1 MTKRLFSSV
10 GVLLVFAIGVFS
22 QTPDWKEYEYGE
34 DGFAITSP
42 SMPTMENEPVKTEA
56 GDLEMHFYSI
66 KVDLVRSLNVGVAD
80 FKRFGDLPVRE
91 LLQAA
96 KNGSA
101 AEVKG
106 QVTFEKE
113 ISLYGTPGIEYELRT
128 ELNHLLARCY
138 YVGGRT
144 IVLMS
149 SAPSELPLFPGTE
162 RFFNSLRFI
171 PAWKEYQYDNDGFA
185 LSAPAKPS
193 LETTVVETAVGR
205 AEMHQYKIDWGDD
218 TGIMVSV
225 TDYGNKTKISSQ
237 VFQSVKDAV
246 VAKVNGK
253 VVSEK
258 SISLDEKPG
267 IEFELTASDGY
278 HARFRY
284 YVIGNRLVS
293 VVSYSGQ
300 GRPLPADTTRIL
312 DSLRLLKSL

>member
-1 MTKRLFSSV
+1 MTKRLFNTV
-10 GVLLVFAIGVFS
+10 GVLLVFAIGAFS

-42 SMPTMENEPVKTEA
+42 SMPTVENEPVKTDA
-56 GDLEMHFYSI
+56 GELEMHFYSI

-80 FKRFGDLPVRE
+80 LKRFGDLPVRQ

-113 ISLYGTPGIEYELRT
+113 ISLYGTTGIEYEIRT

-144 IVLMS
+144 VVLMS

-193 LETTVVETAVGR
+193 LETTLTETATGQIEV
-205 AEMHQYKIDWGDD
+205 HLYKIDLGGD
-218 TGIMVSV
+218 TGIMVGI
-225 TDYGNKTKISSQ
+225 TDYGNKAKLSTQ
-237 VFQSVKDAV
+237 VFQSLKDAAL
-246 VAKVNGK
+246 AKVNGK
-253 VVSEK
+253 IASEK
-258 SISLDEKPG
+258 SISLDGNPG
-267 IEFELTASDGY
+267 IEFELTASDGA
-278 HARFRY
+278 HTRSRY
-284 YVIGNRLVS
+284 YVIGNRVIALA
-293 VVSYSGQ
+293 SYAGQ
-300 GRPLPADTTRIL
+300 GSPLPADTTRIL
-312 DSLRLLKSL
+312 DSLRLLKSP